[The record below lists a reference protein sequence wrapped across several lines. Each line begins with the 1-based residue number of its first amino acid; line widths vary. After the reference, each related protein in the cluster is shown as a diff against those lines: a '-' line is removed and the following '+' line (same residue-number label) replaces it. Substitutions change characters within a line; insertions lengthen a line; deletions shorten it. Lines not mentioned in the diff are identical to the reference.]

1 MTTVSIKKWGN
12 SKAVR
17 LPNNILNA
25 LDIHEDDNLKIEVVE
40 NQMIL
45 TKTTADL
52 TIEDLFANYDGEPFY
67 TKLQEFEPTGDEKW

>member
-52 TIEDLFANYDGEPFY
+52 TIEDLFANYDEEPFY